1 VRAPI
6 GRAGRLALELAWERT
21 RRARPTGRG
30 VATYRVD
37 ERPLPLVQMAAEGEQ
52 GPSAEGGESAT
63 PPPALAAAQTVEREM
78 RTPSAEEVADRVYR
92 LLLDTLRLER
102 ERGVR

>member
-1 VRAPI
+1 MRASI

-21 RRARPTGRG
+21 RRARPTGRD

-37 ERPLPLVQMAAEGEQ
+37 DRPLPLVQMAAEGEEE
-52 GPSAEGGESAT
+52 PAADGGEGLT
-63 PPPALAAAQTVEREM
+63 PPPASAAAQTVEREM

-92 LLLDTLRLER
+92 LLVETLRLER
-102 ERGVR
+102 ERGAR